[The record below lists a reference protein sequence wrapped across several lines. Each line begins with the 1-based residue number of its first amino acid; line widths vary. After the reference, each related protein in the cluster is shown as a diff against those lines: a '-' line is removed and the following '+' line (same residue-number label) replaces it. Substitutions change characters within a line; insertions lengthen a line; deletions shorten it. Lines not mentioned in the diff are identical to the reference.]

1 MSLSRYRHM
10 RRFGETPEPS
20 GGPAAKHD
28 DAIFVV
34 QLHHASHRHYDFRLQ
49 VGDVLKSWAVPKG
62 PSFDPS
68 VKRLAMEVEDHPLE
82 YAGFEGSI
90 PEGNY
95 GAGDVMIF
103 DHGTWSTEDDI
114 GKQLAKGHLHF
125 SLQGDK
131 LRGAWDLVRTGRDG
145 KKPSW
150 LLRKV
155 PDDEAGNF
163 ESDDLLGDPEDRVPS
178 HRVWHSNRSEKKVKA
193 PTRTLAK
200 KAAKPE
206 VSHVKA
212 DRAFSPELCHLVDAP
227 PSGDDWLHEPKL
239 DGYRLLATCSDGE
252 VRLWS
257 RNAIEWTARVPEIAD
272 AIAALGADS
281 LQLDGELVAV
291 EHKGKRPVSFNA
303 LQAKLSG
310 ATSAELRYIVFD
322 VLSVNGMDFSTH
334 PLRERKRALH
344 ALLERSKSSLLHES
358 QYERGDGPKLL
369 AAALEAGHEGL
380 VSKRAEST
388 YRAGR
393 GDDWRKCRPRASEEL
408 VIVGWT
414 DPKGSRV
421 GVGALAVAR
430 RNAADKWEYAGMVG
444 AGLHAKILGQLAEA
458 LPKIARKTPPVTDKS
473 MASAERD
480 LRKVHWVEPRFVV
493 EVDSHS
499 KSTSGLLRQPS
510 VKAVRLDKTAVDV
523 DQAGDRGVGVKVT
536 NGDRL
541 VFAEP
546 GYTKADV
553 FAYYTE
559 VAPLLLPEIA
569 KRPLSLV
576 RCPDG
581 VAGKCFFQ
589 KHMGRGLGNRVKSAP
604 IADSEGKV
612 EDHIY
617 IDDETGLLQCVQMN
631 AIELHPWGTHID
643 DPDRCDRIVF
653 DLDPADDVAWE
664 EAVSAAELMHDILDK
679 AKLESYVRTSG
690 GKGLHVVVPISP
702 TPWDDAKEFAHQF
715 AVVLEGAQPDRFVS
729 VMTKA
734 KRHGKI
740 FIDYLRNGR
749 GATSVASYSLRR
761 KPKATVAMPISW
773 RELPKLSGPQVFDLE
788 SAITYLR
795 KRKRD
800 PWQGIDE
807 VKQHL
812 PRLK

>member
-1 MSLSRYRHM
+1 MSLSRYRHL
-10 RRFGETPEPS
+10 RRFGKTPEPN
-20 GGPAAKHD
+20 GGAAATNGHS
-28 DAIFVV
+28 IFVV

-68 VKRLAMEVEDHPLE
+68 VKRLAMEVEDHPLD

-103 DHGTWSTEDDI
+103 DHGTWSTDQDI

-125 SLQGDK
+125 SLHGEK
-131 LRGAWDLVRTGRDG
+131 LRGEWDLVRTGRNG

-155 PDDEAGNF
+155 ADDEAGNF
-163 ESDDLLGDPEDRVPS
+163 ESDDLIGDPEDRIRS
-178 HRVWHSNRSEKKVKA
+178 KRVWHSNRTEKKRVA
-193 PTRTLAK
+193 T
-200 KAAKPE
+200 
-206 VSHVKA
+206 
-212 DRAFSPELCHLVDAP
+212 DRAFAPELCHLVDAP
-227 PSGDDWLHEPKL
+227 PSGSEWLHEPKL
-239 DGYRLLATCSDGE
+239 DGYRLLATCSDGD

-257 RNAIEWTARVPEIAD
+257 RNAIEWTARVPEIAN

-310 ATSAELRYIVFD
+310 DTKADLRYIVFD
-322 VLSVNGMDFSTH
+322 ILSVNGVDFSTH

-344 ALLERSKSSLLHES
+344 ALLERAKSPLLQESK
-358 QYERGDGPKLL
+358 YEEGDGAKLL
-369 AAALEAGHEGL
+369 SAALAAGHEGL

-388 YRAGR
+388 YLAGR

-408 VIVGWT
+408 VVVGWT
-414 DPKGSRV
+414 DPRGARV

-444 AGLHAKILGQLAEA
+444 AGLHAKVLHQLATA
-458 LPKIARKTPPVTDKS
+458 LPKLARKTPPVTEKS

-493 EVDSHS
+493 EVEHHS
-499 KSTSGLLRQPS
+499 KSTMGLLRQPS
-510 VKAVRLDKTAVDV
+510 VKALRLDKTAKEVDE
-523 DQAGDRGVGVKVT
+523 AGDRGVGVKVT
-536 NGDRL
+536 NGDRV
-541 VFAEP
+541 VFAET

-581 VAGKCFFQ
+581 VAGQCFFQ
-589 KHMGRGLGNRVKSAP
+589 KHMGRGLGKDVKGAP
-604 IADSEGKV
+604 IADSHGKV
-612 EDHIY
+612 EDHVY
-617 IDDETGLLQCVQMN
+617 VDDETGLLRLIQMN
-631 AIELHPWGTHID
+631 TIEVHPWGTHID

-653 DLDPADDVAWE
+653 DLDPADDVSWADV
-664 EAVSAAELMHDILDK
+664 VSAAELMHDILDK
-679 AKLESYVRTSG
+679 AKLESYLRTSG
-690 GKGLHVVVPISP
+690 GKGLHVVVPILP
-702 TPWDDAKEFAHQF
+702 TPWDEAKEFARQF
-715 AVVLEGAQPDRFVS
+715 AVVLESAQPDRFVS

-761 KPKATVAMPISW
+761 KPKATVALPISW
-773 RELPKLSGPQVFDLE
+773 RELRKLSGPQTFDLK

-800 PWQGIDE
+800 PWQGIDD
-807 VKQHL
+807 VKQRL
-812 PRLK
+812 PKLK